1 MLTIDQKTT
10 INLNFLKGSLKSL
23 PIKNFCLSSSMK
35 WMSNA
40 LRVVTK
46 DFSNTKKL
54 SKIFTGNLS
63 LTFREEGK
71 SPLKYD
77 PEEAMTEQ

>member
-1 MLTIDQKTT
+1 
-10 INLNFLKGSLKSL
+10 
-23 PIKNFCLSSSMK
+23 MK

-40 LRVVTK
+40 LRVVIK